1 MTNKNQACGECGVK
15 MVKNNLINACL
26 DFGEC
31 CDFCPCDG
39 NRAVS
44 VLSVRDPEG
53 VLVVR
58 AKGTVLYNVGA

>member
-1 MTNKNQACGECGVK
+1 